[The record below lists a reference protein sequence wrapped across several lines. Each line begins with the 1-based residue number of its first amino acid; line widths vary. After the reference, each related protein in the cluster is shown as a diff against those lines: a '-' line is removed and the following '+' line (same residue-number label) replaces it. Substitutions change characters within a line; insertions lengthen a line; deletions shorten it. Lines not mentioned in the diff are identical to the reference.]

1 MKSITY
7 QKVHEYLLFF
17 CCQPAGGTKNTG
29 CVCFGKSSSCSGQG
43 QDKGDRLGSAWLF
56 WALFGSLSF
65 FGSLGP
71 ILAYFGLFYFFGFL
85 WLFLALSG
93 SFWLFFDTLQLFAAF
108 SIGTVHCLPP
118 GRIVLWIRSWQQES
132 EVRLC
137 KYEGPRENQCHN
149 CWPRQIGSVQEDLRE
164 GLEYWE

>member
-1 MKSITY
+1 MNTCCSSAVSQQEE
-7 QKVHEYLLFF
+7 QKIQDVYVLEK
-17 CCQPAGGTKNTG
+17 AVAVVARVKTKVTG
-29 CVCFGKSSSCSGQG
+29 LAQ
-43 QDKGDRLGSAWLF
+43 LGSFGNF
-56 WALFGSLSF
+56 WALFGSFSF
-65 FGSLGP
+65 FGSFGP

-118 GRIVLWIRSWQQES
+118 GRIVLWMRSWQQES